1 MVNLYKQDGETL
13 YGIKEY
19 LIDSK
24 EDLKD
29 LPTKKIKIGSTAVM
43 IPDGILYILN
53 SNYEWVEFGGFSSSG
68 DESSDSTEAEE
79 LLGKIDANKNG
90 MVDGIEMTI
99 F

>member
-29 LPTKKIKIGSTAVM
+29 LPTKTIRIGSTALI

-53 SNYEWVEFGGFSSSG
+53 GHHEWVEFGGSSSG
-68 DESSDSTEAEE
+68 GGGSSSSTEVEE

-90 MVDGIEMTI
+90 IVDGIEMTI